1 MFISVITYPS
11 LLKNGGIRKTKIE
24 NRTARIIPEN
34 KELRGEGN
42 KFVEL
47 HIFLYNSTFLFFMR
61 INLY

>member
-11 LLKNGGIRKTKIE
+11 LLKNRGIGKTKIKK
-24 NRTARIIPEN
+24 RTARIIPEN
-34 KELRGEGN
+34 KELRGEDN